1 VTRSNFRVFFYVQHL
16 LGIGHLRRA
25 AILCR
30 ALSVD
35 GFDVTLAMGGRPV
48 SGMEIG
54 GAELLALPPLHI
66 GAHGFHDLVDVNDV
80 PVDAVWKDNRR
91 DFLLDAIAERS
102 PDILITEAFPFGRR
116 QMRFE
121 LIPILESAKSA
132 APRPL
137 IVCSVRDI
145 LKSSRKPGRA
155 EETRALIADYYDL
168 VLVHGD
174 ASFARLE
181 ETFPEAGAFAP
192 KLRYTGIVAE
202 RAGIRPPVGEAEVL
216 ISAGGGAV
224 GLDLFKVAIA
234 ARPLSRLAD
243 LHWRLLIGPNMAEVI
258 FSALSEKASDGVTV
272 ERYRSDFR
280 TLLSGAA
287 VSVSQ
292 AGYNTVA
299 DILSTNTPAVLVPFD
314 TDGEDEQ
321 PRRAQKLAEVG
332 RAELI
337 ASSRL
342 TPQCLAGAIDR
353 AAIRSPSA
361 EFVLDMEGAT
371 NTVAILRQALES
383 RD

>member
-1 VTRSNFRVFFYVQHL
+1 
-16 LGIGHLRRA
+16 
-25 AILCR
+25 
-30 ALSVD
+30 
-35 GFDVTLAMGGRPV
+35 
-48 SGMEIG
+48 
-54 GAELLALPPLHI
+54 
-66 GAHGFHDLVDVNDV
+66 
-80 PVDAVWKDNRR
+80 
-91 DFLLDAIAERS
+91 
-102 PDILITEAFPFGRR
+102 
-116 QMRFE
+116 
-121 LIPILESAKSA
+121 
-132 APRPL
+132 
-137 IVCSVRDI
+137 
-145 LKSSRKPGRA
+145 
-155 EETRALIADYYDL
+155 
-168 VLVHGD
+168 
-174 ASFARLE
+174 
-181 ETFPEAGAFAP
+181 
-192 KLRYTGIVAE
+192 
-202 RAGIRPPVGEAEVL
+202 
-216 ISAGGGAV
+216 
-224 GLDLFKVAIA
+224 
-234 ARPLSRLAD
+234 
-243 LHWRLLIGPNMAEVI
+243 MAEGI